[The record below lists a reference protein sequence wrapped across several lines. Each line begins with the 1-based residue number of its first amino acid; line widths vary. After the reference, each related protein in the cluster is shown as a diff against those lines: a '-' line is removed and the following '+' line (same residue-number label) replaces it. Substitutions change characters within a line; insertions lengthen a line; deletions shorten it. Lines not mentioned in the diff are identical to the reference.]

1 MTLTERQE
9 KILQG
14 VCREFIRKAEPI
26 SSQFLKEEQNL
37 AFSPATIRAELAGL
51 EKQKYLSHP
60 FISSG
65 RVPTD
70 KGYRFFVDRIFK
82 KESFGFER
90 EKRIEEIGREFQK
103 LRDILTIS
111 RQITKTLSSLS
122 SNLALTYLFRENI
135 SWKEG
140 WGEVVQEPEFQDI
153 DYWKEFVE
161 MTSDF
166 EESIDN
172 FDYSEGIRVYIGKES
187 PLKSKDFSIIVAET
201 SFPKKGKGVIALLG
215 PKRMDFERNMGLVSE
230 IVEMLKTFS

>member
-1 MTLTERQE
+1 MTLTERQA

-14 VCREFIRKAEPI
+14 VCQEFIRKAEPI

-37 AFSPATIRAELAGL
+37 AFSPATIRAELVEL
-51 EKQKYLSHP
+51 ERQKYLSHP

-70 KGYRFFVDRIFK
+70 KGYRFFVDRILEEK
-82 KESFGFER
+82 SLGFER
-90 EKRIEEIGREFQK
+90 EKRIEEIGRELQK
-103 LRDILTIS
+103 LRDILIIS

-122 SNLALTYLFRENI
+122 SNLALIYLFRGNI

-153 DYWKEFVE
+153 DYWREFVE

-166 EESIDN
+166 EESIGN
-172 FDYSEGIRVYIGKES
+172 FNYSEGIKVYIGKES

-201 SFPKKGKGVIALLG
+201 SFPKKDKGVIALLG
-215 PKRMDFERNMGLVSE
+215 PKRMDFEKNMGLVSE
-230 IVEMLKTFS
+230 IVELLKKFS